1 MRKEDLPVEE
11 LTEYRRT
18 INKEKARLMRQMMKA
33 EMNRLSGHWERI
45 QEAHDKTT
53 AATEL
58 RDEGLAREFY
68 LEALAQMSEVEQE
81 AKASIREIANF
92 LVLDLNVA
100 ASTVGHTAGVAG
112 STVHR
117 WLDPNRDLA
126 DSIDP

>member
-1 MRKEDLPVEE
+1 MRDEGTPVDE
-11 LTEYRRT
+11 LTSYRRT
-18 INKEKARLMRQMMKA
+18 INEQKARLMRQLMKA
-33 EMNRLSGHWERI
+33 EMARLSAHWERI
-45 QEAHDKTT
+45 QVAHDKTT

-68 LEALAQMSEVEQE
+68 LEALAQMAEVEQE
-81 AKASIREIANF
+81 AKTCIRELANF

-117 WLDPNRDLA
+117 WLDPNRDPA
-126 DSIDP
+126 DAFD

>member
-1 MRKEDLPVEE
+1 MREEDIPVEE
-11 LTEYRRT
+11 LTSYRRK
-18 INKEKARLMRQMMKA
+18 INQEKARLMRQLMKA
-33 EMNRLSGHWERI
+33 EMNRLSEHWERI
-45 QEAHDKTT
+45 QQAHDKTT

-68 LEALAQMSEVEQE
+68 LEALAQMAEVEQE
-81 AKASIREIANF
+81 AKTCIRELANF

-117 WLDPNRDLA
+117 WLDPNRDPV
-126 DSIDP
+126 DSFD